1 MSATHGAS
9 ALAIAI
15 LIAWTG
21 PGATQETGTALDV
34 ANIPAAAGAYAHQEL
49 ELRGKPSSS
58 RAVPIGIGE
67 ILHLSPG
74 LSENSW
80 DFGNPDSVPGFGTM
94 PHGYDSGALLPRFS
108 GE

>member
-1 MSATHGAS
+1 MSAMYAID

-15 LIAWTG
+15 LTASTG
-21 PGATQETGTALDV
+21 PGVTQETGASLDV
-34 ANIPAAAGAYAHQEL
+34 ANIPAAAGEF
-49 ELRGKPSSS
+49 RRNPSAS

-67 ILHLSPG
+67 ILHTSPG

-80 DFGNPDSVPGFGTM
+80 DFGNPDSIPGFGSL
-94 PHGYDSGALLPRFS
+94 PQGYDSRALLPRFS